1 VTSTDLELRL
11 AKLTFTTAQRLRTWQ
26 MMAVMLQNKI
36 GIDQILAELYD
47 RASDGGEKPK
57 DTLAMIYAEWR
68 TSILNGG
75 RFADAING
83 WVPTMERMVIMSGEQ
98 SGNLPKAFESV
109 IEIVETNRKVQSA
122 VLGGLFYPTILIMAT
137 IGYLFLFGI
146 KVIPEFTRILDVST
160 WGPLAKSLHTLSMFT
175 INYGVFLI
183 VGVIAMVVAVAV
195 TMPMFTGPFRIR
207 LDKLPPWSLYRLV
220 VGSGFLFALSALL
233 NGGMRI
239 KDALVAIKGTATPY
253 LNERIEAYLYGING
267 GQNAGDA
274 MKNAGY
280 NFPSKDIVAD
290 LGIYSKYSGDFG
302 DALDRVGKQWM
313 RMGLQTIQAQ
323 MKVLN
328 GMAIAFMALVLMWI
342 VAGFFAIQ
350 QEIASLSRNM

>member
-1 VTSTDLELRL
+1 MTSSELELRL
-11 AKLTFTTAQRLRTWQ
+11 AKLAFTASQRLRTWQ

-36 GIDQILAELYD
+36 GIDQILTELYD
-47 RASDGGEKPK
+47 RASDGGNKPK

-68 TSILNGG
+68 NIILNGG

-83 WVPTMERMVIMSGEQ
+83 WVPTLERMVIMSGEQ
-98 SGNLPKAFESV
+98 SGNLPRALESV
-109 IEIVETNRKVQSA
+109 IEIVETNRQVQSA
-122 VLGGLFYPTILIMAT
+122 VIGGLFYPAILITAT
-137 IGYLFLFGI
+137 VGYLLLFGI
-146 KVIPEFTRILDVST
+146 KVIPEFTRILDVSK
-160 WGPLAKSLHTLSMFT
+160 WGPLAKSLHTLSTLT
-175 INYGVFLI
+175 IEYGLI
-183 VGVIAMVVAVAV
+183 SIVAIVALATSITV
-195 TMPMFTGPFRIR
+195 TMPIFTGSIRIK
-207 LDKLPPWSLYRLV
+207 LDKIPPWSLYRLV

-239 KDALVAIKGTATPY
+239 NDALVSIKGTGTPY
-253 LNERIEAYLYGING
+253 LNERIQAYLYGIHG
-267 GQNAGDA
+267 GMNAGDA
-274 MKNAGY
+274 MKNAGFD
-280 NFPSKDIVAD
+280 FPSKEIVAD

-313 RMGLQTIQAQ
+313 RMGLKTIQAQ

-328 GMAIAFMALVLMWI
+328 GIAIAFMAVVLMWI